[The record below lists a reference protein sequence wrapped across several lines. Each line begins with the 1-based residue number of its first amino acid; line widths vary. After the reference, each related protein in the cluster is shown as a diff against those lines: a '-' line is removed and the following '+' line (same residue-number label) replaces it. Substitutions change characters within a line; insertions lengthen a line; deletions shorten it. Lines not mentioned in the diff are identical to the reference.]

1 MNKSIM
7 TLLLIGATLFS
18 CNSKETTGGKK
29 DVLVVIHTSFGD
41 MTAILYDE
49 TPLHKANFI
58 KLAKEGQYDS
68 TIFHRVIKD
77 FMIQGGDIDAKN
89 GTRNTETVPAEFV
102 DKFYHTKGSLSAAR
116 QGDNVN
122 PQKGSSWCQFYI
134 VQGKKFSKEELTI
147 DQEKLNQAIPKLLQ
161 YESQK
166 DLKEQ
171 FMKLQAERDFE
182 AMNQLALANVE
193 LCEREMNINLKL
205 EISPERL
212 ELYTTIGGAPFLD
225 TEYTVFGKV
234 VEGLDIIDKIA
245 DQKTAR
251 GDKPL
256 QDIHL
261 TVELVEMR
269 KSKITKLYGYNY
281 PKK

>member
-1 MNKSIM
+1 M
-7 TLLLIGATLFS
+7 TLLLVGVTLFS
-18 CNSKETTGGKK
+18 CNSMETTGGKK
-29 DVLVVIHTSFGD
+29 DFLVVIHTSFGD

-134 VQGKKFSKEELTI
+134 VQGKKFTKEELTI
-147 DQEKLNQAIPKLLQ
+147 DQQKLNQSIRTLLQ

-171 FMKLQAERDFE
+171 FVKLQAEGNNE
-182 AMNQLALANVE
+182 AMNQLALDNVE
-193 LCEREMNINLKL
+193 LCERELNINLKL
-205 EISPERL
+205 DISPERL
-212 ELYTTIGGAPFLD
+212 ELYTTLGGAPFLD

-234 VEGLDIIDKIA
+234 VDGLDIIDKIA

-281 PKK
+281 PEK